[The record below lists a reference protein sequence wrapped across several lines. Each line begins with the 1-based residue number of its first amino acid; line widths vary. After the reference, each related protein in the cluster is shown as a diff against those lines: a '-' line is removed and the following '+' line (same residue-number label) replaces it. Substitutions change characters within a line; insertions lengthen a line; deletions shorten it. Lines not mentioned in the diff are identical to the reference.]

1 MKAAPLGIWAG
12 ETTKKTCQPPYP
24 AELRAHFLPFSL
36 IAWGSNQN
44 LDPKKLLGKSSETL
58 ENRATKQPAKLAV
71 RSSPHII
78 IDHSTI
84 FSDMFRCK
92 LLDTRVKRPIPPLGF
107 DDFTTPHTIY
117 SLSPITATLCITIDV
132 YIHIYIYTCRK
143 VKNPTKLYKL
153 VIHL

>member
-92 LLDTRVKRPIPPLGF
+92 LLDTRVKRPISTTGLRNGPSPFHPL
-107 DDFTTPHTIY
+107 DLMTSPHPTPIHTIY
-117 SLSPITATLCITIDV
+117 SLLSPITVTLCITIDV
-132 YIHIYIYTCRK
+132 YLYI
-143 VKNPTKLYKL
+143 
-153 VIHL
+153 